1 METIDISLL
10 FWQVGARDKRCTIK
24 PGSPLLG
31 LQAFQS
37 PFLKDIT
44 MKLLHLDSSI
54 LGQYSVSRELSA
66 AIVAHETALHP
77 GLEVTYHDLHIAPL
91 LHLSGAHLAAFQGA
105 PVTDPSLGTDI
116 SAGDGYINELF
127 AHDVIVIGAPMY
139 NFTVPT
145 QLKALDRPRDGRRQN
160 VPLRRCRAGGLGYG
174 QARGHRVRPW
184 RHVYARLSGGADGA
198 SRKLPDRVASLY
210 GHDRRYR
217 GCAPRDWQ

>member
-1 METIDISLL
+1 
-10 FWQVGARDKRCTIK
+10 
-24 PGSPLLG
+24 
-31 LQAFQS
+31 
-37 PFLKDIT
+37 

-91 LHLSGAHLAAFQGA
+91 LHLSGAHLAAFQGV

-145 QLKALDRPRDGRRQN
+145 QLKAWIDR
-160 VPLRRCRAGGLGYG
+160 VMVAGKTFRYGAAGPEGLVTGKRVVIAS
-174 QARGHRVRPW
+174 ARGGMYTPGTAAAPMEHHESYLIGSLAFMGMTDVTVVRAEGLAINADMKQAALQEAHRQIE
-184 RHVYARLSGGADGA
+184 ALAA
-198 SRKLPDRVASLY
+198 
-210 GHDRRYR
+210 
-217 GCAPRDWQ
+217 